1 MGANF
6 SIIIPAYNEEL
17 RIGQTMRAVSMSLEN
32 PSAAEL
38 IVVDDA
44 SEDRTGE
51 EAGAVAE
58 QLCRGGLPSV
68 VVPSGRRSGVAGAK
82 NVGQLFANTPVSIFL
97 DAHCVPGT
105 GSLDRVAA
113 ALLSGAA
120 HIVGPTMVS
129 LPQPTLEEHIAGKLN
144 EPSTDTYAYPNVAQ
158 AIEDGGG
165 HYAGVQRIEDY
176 GMTLKW
182 VPFQPGGTGGL
193 VRGLVVPGG
202 GQGVRTDSG
211 INIFDGLF
219 DDRLGF
225 PWGAEDAEL
234 SLRAWRMGLSVATAT
249 DAFLAVAFKEQ
260 QTYGVSAVS
269 QVYNALRLAYLYLS
283 ADVFEAVLDHHRD
296 YVGRDWA
303 IGRLLRSDAVDRR
316 RTLDR
321 LGPPELADLI
331 GVIQSFGG
339 LDLAVGADRK
349 IAASDW
355 TPPPITGLPTPT
367 RG

>member
-1 MGANF
+1 MTAQF
-6 SIIIPAYNEEL
+6 SVIIPAYNEEL
-17 RIGQTMRAVSMSLEN
+17 RIGQTMRAVCMSLTDA
-32 PSAAEL
+32 SAAEL

-68 VVPSGRRSGVAGAK
+68 VVPSGGRSGVAGAK
-82 NVGQLFANTPVSIFL
+82 NVGQLLANTPVSIFL

-105 GSLDRVAA
+105 GSLDRIAA

-129 LPQPTLEEHIAGKLN
+129 LPPPTLEEHIAGKLN
-144 EPSTDTYAYPNVAQ
+144 EHSTDTYDYPNVVQ
-158 AIEDGGG
+158 AIEHGGG

-182 VPFQPGGTGGL
+182 VPFQPGGKGL

-202 GQGVRTDSG
+202 AQGVRTDSG

-234 SLRAWRMGLSVATAT
+234 CLRAWRMGLSVATAT
-249 DAFLAVAFKEQ
+249 DAFVAVEFKEQ

-283 ADVFEAVLDHHRD
+283 ADVFEMVLDHHRD

-321 LGPPELADLI
+321 LGPPQRTDLI
-331 GVIQSFGG
+331 DVIQSFGG
-339 LDLAVGADRK
+339 LDVAVGADRK
-349 IAASDW
+349 IVASDW
-355 TPPPITGLPTPT
+355 TPPPITGLPTT
-367 RG
+367 G